1 MTGRLPLAD
10 LDDEQMKISEKY
22 RVKALTC
29 EKLGQE
35 AEDPVIKRAWAELA
49 IEWHSLA
56 SRIAK
61 EAGQDHEIEVS
72 YAQTSQFGKP

>member
-1 MTGRLPLAD
+1 LA
-10 LDDEQMKISEKY
+10 
-22 RVKALTC
+22 C

-35 AEDPVIKRAWAELA
+35 AQDHVIKRAWAEIA

-61 EAGQDHEIEVS
+61 GGQDREIEVS
-72 YAQTSQFGKP
+72 